1 MGSLRFNRYARKK
14 NWSWEKNRRFIRN
27 NIAKVKAGTG
37 RILDI
42 GFEKTRYHGP
52 KAIHSRETAML
63 KRAGLKRVDT
73 GERILTS
80 NGKTF
85 RVYEWLP

>member
-14 NWSWEKNRRFIRN
+14 NWSWEKNRRFIRS

-37 RILDI
+37 QILDI
-42 GFEKTRYHGP
+42 GFEKTRRHGA
-52 KAIHSRETAML
+52 KAIYSRETAML

-73 GERILTS
+73 GQRIVTS

-85 RVYEWLP
+85 RVYEWVP